1 MATTIK
7 STALDFDTIKN
18 NLKTFFA
25 AKEEFTDYEFEASG
39 LSNLLDVL
47 AYNTH
52 YNALIAN
59 YALNES
65 FLGTAQLRSSLVSL
79 SEAIGYVPG
88 SRSSSTAYVN
98 IKTTLTGVNL
108 PQKITIDPGFKFTSS
123 VNDIT
128 YTFQTRDQITANND
142 GGGNYTFKINSQN
155 PENIAIYE
163 GTRKTKTFIVGP
175 VSETELYVIP
185 DKNLDLN
192 TAIIKVFENA
202 SAVDYT
208 IYTNLELAT
217 AITSDS
223 QIYVLKETPNGFY
236 ELSFGNGN
244 TLGITPSAGNKVEVE
259 YISCS
264 GSIANGAKVFTSTE
278 QLLVTKTNGDVIQA
292 VIDNTTIFSSIGGS
306 EKETNES
313 IRKNAPFQ
321 YTTQNRM
328 VTASD
333 YSTLIFRNFDQ
344 YIEEIQSW
352 GGEDADVPEYGAV
365 FTSINFINGLTA
377 SEVVALKIRIIEY
390 VNNLSIV
397 SFNLR
402 FVDPIITYIEARVF
416 YQYNPKFTTLG
427 SNAVKANV
435 QSAIDLYFANNI
447 GKFSQSFRRSNL
459 LTEIDKVDP
468 SVLSSRSEIKM
479 QQRLIPQTV
488 SADGL
493 TVTSKLGVT
502 TNYLLRFP
510 VAIAAPDDK
519 EYIITSSLFTYANRT
534 CYLRNKLNSNVIQ
547 IIDQAT
553 SAPFLSNIGTYDA
566 SSGLI
571 RLVGFAPQNIT
582 NNVSYIKISAVPG
595 NQSAISPA
603 RNNILEYDTDLSLT
617 RPVIVESN

>member
-377 SEVVALKIRIIEY
+377 SEVVALKIRITEY

>member
-217 AITSDS
+217 EITSDS

-377 SEVVALKIRIIEY
+377 SEVVALKIRITEY

>member
-217 AITSDS
+217 EITSDS

-377 SEVVALKIRIIEY
+377 SEVVALKIRITEY

-493 TVTSKLGVT
+493 TVTSKLEVT

-582 NNVSYIKISAVPG
+582 NNVSYF
-595 NQSAISPA
+595 
-603 RNNILEYDTDLSLT
+603 
-617 RPVIVESN
+617 